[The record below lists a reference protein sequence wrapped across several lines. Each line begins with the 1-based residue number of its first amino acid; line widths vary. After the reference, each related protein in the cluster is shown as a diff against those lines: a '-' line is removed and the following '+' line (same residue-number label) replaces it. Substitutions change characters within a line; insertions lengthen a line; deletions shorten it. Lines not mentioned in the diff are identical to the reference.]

1 VFNMKVVLKEVKNI
15 QAESDEELK
24 KILEMC

>member
-1 VFNMKVVLKEVKNI
+1 MKVVLKEVKNI